1 MDHFNH
7 TNITVSTMRVEQ
19 ERKLSSLEDFKRS
32 MSPISQLLD
41 RTSAASAHGGTA
53 SSTYANDPR
62 CLCWY
67 TMYPQSAHP
76 VLDAN
81 HSRSSV
87 SLSGCM
93 ADLNP
98 HHCRTTGGPPR
109 GTAVPPTWLP
119 VPCLSRLDNADCL
132 SPDQNRE

>member
-53 SSTYANDPR
+53 SMRGDIDRPDALLTLSDGDILTLVVLAVKR
-62 CLCWY
+62 IF
-67 TMYPQSAHP
+67 TMP
-76 VLDAN
+76 VRATHAVYGRL
-81 HSRSSV
+81 V
-87 SLSGCM
+87 
-93 ADLNP
+93 
-98 HHCRTTGGPPR
+98 GP
-109 GTAVPPTWLP
+109 AP
-119 VPCLSRLDNADCL
+119 VVQQRH
-132 SPDQNRE
+132 R